1 MHCENVLSNAV
12 FECNYEYLILVGLS
26 GPILEGKGMRTIFQ
40 KKGKKGQN
48 IRQFEQKCTMYKAKF
63 GNILKKGQPQACD
76 YRTHQTARTCPD
88 YIALCCRCE
97 F

>member
-48 IRQFEQKCTMYKAKF
+48 IRQFEQKCTMYKVWKYF
-63 GNILKKGQPQACD
+63 EK
-76 YRTHQTARTCPD
+76 RTASGVRLSHASNS
-88 YIALCCRCE
+88 
-97 F
+97 